1 MAGEDGSVANG
12 DDSSSSSSS
21 SWTAALYANEITDY
35 PFSLDALRKWMIA
48 FVVCDFNVDIGVE
61 VEYMFPSTQFSQ
73 TDLQTI
79 CFSSFPER
87 VNSDT
92 IEDSAFHFK
101 FRHSSPEVSCEPT
114 EDDPGYWYGF
124 CLFRQQRDISVK
136 RNYRQKSL
144 VLVSQHD
151 FAPLFA
157 HLVKTISTLDFAV
170 SPTLIESACSNIAA
184 WAGPEAGVQELPFL
198 GSLLDVHIPPHPSF
212 PLQGRVTAST
222 SRTDVRVEYKEI
234 HTSEPLGSW
243 ARLAQLLT
251 SISEL
256 YIIFERVLLSEPLV
270 VLADDPRTCS
280 EFVSAVV
287 DLIRPIPF
295 GGDCRPYLTMQSDF
309 FLNGH
314 EVIPFRHYLIGIT
327 NPFFLKRVLSQGKDS
342 ASPHVVYLSAPEVKR
357 KSHTFYS
364 SEREFTNNFITNDT
378 KGSLAKDLVFL
389 RKLEHYLKDGET
401 TPQECGRFVRRHFAL
416 LSALFLAPL
425 NRYLATLTTLS
436 PNSRMIDIANFSE
449 EDFLASLSKYGCQ
462 VQFKGKTSFH
472 RHRAAEAFYRKFCR
486 SPGFFRWLQMKIRL
500 QMADG
505 DNSNGGVSP
514 ASGFREKIVDG
525 VQA

>member
-1 MAGEDGSVANG
+1 MSTLV
-12 DDSSSSSSS
+12 S
-21 SWTAALYANEITDY
+21 
-35 PFSLDALRKWMIA
+35 
-48 FVVCDFNVDIGVE
+48 VE

-73 TDLQTI
+73 ADLQTI

-92 IEDSAFHFK
+92 IEDSAFYFK
-101 FRHSSPEVSCEPT
+101 FRHSSPEVPCGPT
-114 EDDPGYWYGF
+114 EDDPCYWYGY
-124 CLFRQQRDISVK
+124 CLFRQQRDTSVK

-144 VLVSQHD
+144 VLISQHD
-151 FAPLFA
+151 FVPLFA
-157 HLVKTISTLDFAV
+157 HLVKTISTLDFSV

-184 WAGPEAGVQELPFL
+184 WAGPEVGLQELPFL

-212 PLQGRVTAST
+212 PLQGRVTASP
-222 SRTDVRVEYKEI
+222 SRTDIRIEYKEI

-280 EFVSAVV
+280 EFVSAAI

-314 EVIPFRHYLIGIT
+314 EGIPFRHYLIGIT

-342 ASPHVVYLSAPEVKR
+342 TIPHVVYLAGPEVKR
-357 KSHTFYS
+357 KPHNFYS
-364 SEREFTNNFITNDT
+364 SNTERELSNNFITNDM
-378 KGSLAKDLVFL
+378 KGSLTKDLVFL
-389 RKLEHYLKDGET
+389 RKLEHYLKDSET
-401 TPQECGRFVRRHFAL
+401 TPQEIGRFVRRHFAL

-425 NRYLATLTTLS
+425 NRYLATLTTVS
-436 PNSRMIDIANFSE
+436 PNSKMIDIANFSE
-449 EDFLASLSKYGCQ
+449 DDFLASLSKYGCQ

-472 RHRAAEAFYRKFCR
+472 RYRAAETFYRKFCR
-486 SPGFFRWLQMKIRL
+486 SPSFFRWLQMKIRL

-505 DNSNGGVSP
+505 DSGCGSP
-514 ASGFREKIVDG
+514 TSGFMEKIENRL
-525 VQA
+525 Q